1 MRSHFTDFGGFS
13 TQALDENR
21 EKYGN
26 PVAQSLAVPA
36 GTGLFGSIAV
46 PRMGDAY
53 AQNPPSIRRR
63 FVEGLILQSRIHNAL
78 TRRYNDF
85 FLSVC
90 AEELALIEDDEEWVN
105 FQERDFDEDDEV
117 ERPLF
122 TRGES
127 VVEEVSDREEGS
139 SKKRRLTRR
148 RAVDEEGEEEDESAA
163 KKRRVEEKPRGE
175 AVGKGK
181 GRQVGNR
188 KVEPKSAEL
197 VGTETEEGGEEE
209 TKVVDDDEEAE
220 VVENKE
226 TEDGEISEEE

>member
-1 MRSHFTDFGGFS
+1 MRSHFSDFGGFS
-13 TQALDENR
+13 AQALDENR

-26 PVAQSLAVPA
+26 PAAQSLGVPA

-90 AEELALIEDDEEWVN
+90 AEELALIEDDEEWAN
-105 FQERDFDEDDEV
+105 LQERSFDEDDEV
-117 ERPLF
+117 ERPLSVPE
-122 TRGES
+122 ES
-127 VVEEVSDREEGS
+127 VGGEVSDREEGS

-148 RAVDEEGEEEDESAA
+148 RAVDEEGDGDDESAA
-163 KKRRVEEKPRGE
+163 KKRRVEEKPE
-175 AVGKGK
+175 KEVVGKGK

-188 KVEPKSAEL
+188 KVEPKSAET

-209 TKVVDDDEEAE
+209 KRVDDDEEVAVGGNE
-220 VVENKE
+220 E